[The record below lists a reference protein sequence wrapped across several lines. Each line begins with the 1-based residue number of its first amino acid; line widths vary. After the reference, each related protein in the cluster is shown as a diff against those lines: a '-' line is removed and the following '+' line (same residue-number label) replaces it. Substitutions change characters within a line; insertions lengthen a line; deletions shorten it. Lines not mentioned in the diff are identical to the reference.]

1 MTFLLWYRR
10 GFMAQGA
17 EERCTLE
24 VYERECA
31 GRHTLHGVVDWWA
44 GRMPTAPAVIHH
56 NSGRTVDW
64 LELQAASESVA
75 RKLAGRGF
83 KKGDLFVTVLPFTL
97 DHVFLAYACFRLGV
111 IHVPLDLR
119 VPPGDVARGIQM
131 LAARGFAGLT
141 EPPAPVE
148 HVLTRES
155 LAEWQ
160 EVNYS
165 AAVNEDDPAQVIFTT
180 GSTGSPKAALL
191 SHRNITSQNLSLG
204 AAFGFGPGK
213 RTLVNLPPSHVGGQA
228 ELLMTTLFCGGTAV
242 VLDVFDPAKSL
253 AAIEQHRVNLIGQ
266 IPAMFQFEWRQ
277 ADFAQRDF
285 SSVESVVYG
294 GQQVNRP
301 FLEKMAAMGQT
312 IGTGLGLTESAG
324 FCTYTPLVADVDALM
339 EAGLGFSMPLY
350 PLSVREAMRGD
361 GRAGSEL
368 PAGEVGHICFR
379 GPQTFLG
386 YLGNPEATAQAISKD
401 GYLYTGDLGAMTA
414 SGCRMAGRAKWLI
427 KPAGY
432 QVFPGDVEA
441 HLLQLDTVGAC
452 GVVGAEHR
460 TLSEAVVAFV
470 EPKVGAELTVEELRK
485 HARSL
490 ASYMRPLHYIIVPPG
505 QLPLNRTAKIDNL
518 RLQQMAREAIAALRE
533 RGRWDN

>member
-1 MTFLLWYRR
+1 MP
-10 GFMAQGA
+10 QGA
-17 EERCTLE
+17 EERCTLD
-24 VYERECA
+24 VYEKECA

-44 GRMPTAPAVIHH
+44 ARAPAAPALIHH
-56 NSGRTVDW
+56 NAGRAVDW
-64 LELQAASESVA
+64 RELQQASESVA

-83 KKGDLFVTVLPFTL
+83 RKGDFLVTSLPFTL

-119 VPPGDVARGIQM
+119 MPPADVARCLQM
-131 LAARGFAGLT
+131 LGAREYAGMA

-148 HVLTRES
+148 ETV
-155 LAEWQ
+155 
-160 EVNYS
+160 S
-165 AAVNEDDPAQVIFTT
+165 AAALASWEERPYEAHPDENDAAQIIFTT
-180 GSTGSPKAALL
+180 GSTGSPKAAML

-204 AAFGFGPGK
+204 TAFRFGPGK

-242 VLDVFDPAKSL
+242 LLDVFDPAKSL
-253 AAIEQHRVNLIGQ
+253 AAIEEHQVILIGQ

-277 ADFAQRDF
+277 ADYAQRDF
-285 SSVESVVYG
+285 SSVEAVVYG

-301 FLEKMAAMGQT
+301 FLEKMAAMGRT
-312 IGTGLGLTESAG
+312 MGTGLGLTESAG
-324 FCTYTPLVADVDALM
+324 FCTYTPLVSDVEALM

-350 PLSVREAMRGD
+350 PMSVRAPMRGD
-361 GRAGSEL
+361 GLAGDEASS
-368 PAGEVGHICFR
+368 GEVGHICFK

-386 YLGNPEATAQAISKD
+386 YLGNPEATAQTISRD
-401 GYLYTGDLGAMTA
+401 GYLYTGDLGAKTPT
-414 SGCRMAGRAKWLI
+414 GCRMVGRAKWVI

-441 HLLQLDTVGAC
+441 HFLQLEQVGAC

-460 TLSEAVVAFV
+460 TLSEAVVAFI
-470 EPKVGAELTVEELRK
+470 EPKPGAEVSVDELRR
-485 HARSL
+485 HGRSL
-490 ASYMRPLHYIIVPPG
+490 ASYMRPLHYVIVPPG
-505 QLPLNRTAKIDNL
+505 QLPLNRTAKIDTL